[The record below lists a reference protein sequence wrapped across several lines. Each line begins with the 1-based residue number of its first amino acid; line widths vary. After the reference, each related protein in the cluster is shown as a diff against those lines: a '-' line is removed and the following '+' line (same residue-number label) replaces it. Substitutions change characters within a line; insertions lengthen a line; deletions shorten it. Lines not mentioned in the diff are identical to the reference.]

1 MKKWKH
7 INYEQRKTISSGIVH
22 QLKLK
27 NIAELLDLDPTGI
40 SREVK
45 RNRKIVEP
53 IKQNKDTCPK
63 LERWPFVCSIS

>member
-7 INYEQRKTISSGIVH
+7 INYEQIKTISSGISH

-27 NIAELLDLDPTGI
+27 NIAELLDLDSTGI

-45 RNRKIVEP
+45 RNGKIVWQSL
-53 IKQNKDTCPK
+53 KK
-63 LERWPFVCSIS
+63 